1 MKVLF
6 AHKSMNMGGIERALL
21 NLTNILV
28 EKHDIDVLLLNDSFG
43 QEKFNSKIKFINTNK
58 IYRILN
64 PQHNYSKEKQTI
76 KGSFKRFVTNSGIRA
91 LMEKVFAKK
100 KFVKTTYDIAVAF
113 HGEDFLTCYQVA
125 NMVNAEKKYV
135 FIHFDVRKTKIKK
148 RVFKTYKKFD
158 KIICVSN
165 SCAEQFRQAYPELA
179 DKVDYLYNI
188 SDVEEIKRKSNEFEI
203 AFQKENINIISVSR
217 LSTEKAHV
225 RSLKI
230 LKQLKEDGFKFCWHI
245 VGDGDERQKI
255 EKFINENNMMDYV
268 KMYGNQTN
276 PYPYIK
282 AADLFYLG
290 SIHEAAPMV
299 YKEAEVL
306 GVPVLTTNTTS
317 AIELVGE
324 KGFVCDNDEE
334 SIKLAF
340 EQILKDEKL
349 LKSRILEVKEN
360 LKTYKFDK
368 EQIVEKFNRL

>member
-6 AHKSMNMGGIERALL
+6 THKSMNMGGIERALL
-21 NLTNILV
+21 NLTNVLV
-28 EKHDIDVLLLNDSFG
+28 EKNDIDVLLLNDTFG
-43 QEKFNSKIKFINTNK
+43 KELFNQKVNFLTSNK
-58 IYRILN
+58 MFRILN
-64 PQHNYSKEKQTI
+64 PERSYSKI
-76 KGSFKRFVTNSGIRA
+76 KKSFIGVVKKLVTNLGIRA
-91 LMEKVFAKK
+91 ILEKASAKK
-100 KFVKTTYDIAVAF
+100 VVTNQKYDIAVAF

-125 NMVNAEKKYV
+125 NMVDAKKKFA

-148 RVFKTYKKFD
+148 RVFKTYQKFD

-165 SCAEQFRQAYPELA
+165 SCAEQFRQTYPELA

-188 SDVEEIKRKSNEFEI
+188 SDVEEIKRKSGEFEI
-203 AFQKENINIISVSR
+203 SFQKENINIISVSR
-217 LSTEKAHV
+217 LSAEKAHV

-230 LKQLKEDGFKFCWHI
+230 LKQLKEKGFNFCWHI

-268 KMYGNQTN
+268 KMYGNQAN

-317 AIELVGE
+317 ATELVGE

-340 EQILKDEKL
+340 EQILKDKKL
-349 LKSRILEVKEN
+349 LK
-360 LKTYKFDK
+360 LKISKLDDSSSVDK
-368 EQIVEKFNRL
+368 NIERLFN

>member
-1 MKVLF
+1 MKIIF
-6 AHKSMNMGGIERALL
+6 THKSMNMGGIERALI
-21 NLTNILV
+21 NLTNRLI
-28 EKHDIDVLLLNDSFG
+28 EKHDITVLLLNDSFG
-43 QEKFNSKIKFINTNK
+43 QENFNKKVKFIKTNK
-58 IYRILN
+58 VYRLLN
-64 PQHNYSKEKQTI
+64 PKHIYSKSKQTV
-76 KGSFKRFVTNSGIRA
+76 KGEFKKFVTNFGVRA
-91 LMEKVFAKK
+91 MFEKIFARK
-100 KFVKTTYDIAVAF
+100 KFTSEKYDIAVAF

-158 KIICVSN
+158 KIICVSS
-165 SCAEQFRQAYPELA
+165 SCAEQFRQTYPELA

-188 SDVEEIKRKSNEFEI
+188 SDVEEIKRKSGEFEI
-203 AFQKENINIISVSR
+203 EFQKENINIISVSR
-217 LSTEKAHV
+217 LSAEKAHV

-317 AIELVGE
+317 ASELVGE
-324 KGFVCDNDEE
+324 KGFVCENDEE

-340 EQILKDEKL
+340 EQILKDKKL
-349 LKSRILEVKEN
+349 LKVKISK
-360 LKTYKFDK
+360 LSDSSSVDK
-368 EQIVEKFNRL
+368 NIERLFN

>member
-1 MKVLF
+1 MKILF
-6 AHKSMNMGGIERALL
+6 VHKSMNMGGIERSLI
-21 NLTNILV
+21 NLTNHIV
-28 EKHDIDVLLLNDSFG
+28 ENHDVDVLLLNDSFG
-43 QEKFNSKIKFINTNK
+43 QENFDNKIKFIKTNK
-58 IYRILN
+58 IYRLLN
-64 PQHNYSKEKQTI
+64 PQHIYSKAKQTAM
-76 KGSFKRFVTNSGIRA
+76 GAFKSFVTNFGIRA
-91 LMEKVFAKK
+91 VLEKMFAKK
-100 KFVKTTYDIAVAF
+100 KFANNTYDIAVAF

-125 NMVNAEKKYV
+125 NMVDAKKKFA

-148 RVFKTYKKFD
+148 RVFKTYQKFD

-165 SCAEQFRQAYPELA
+165 SCAEQFRQTYPELA

-188 SDVEEIKRKSNEFEI
+188 SDVEEIKRKSGEFEI
-203 AFQKENINIISVSR
+203 SFQKENINIISVSR
-217 LSTEKAHV
+217 LSAEKAHV

-230 LKQLKEDGFKFCWHI
+230 LKQLKEKGFNFCWHI

-268 KMYGNQTN
+268 KTYGNQAN

-317 AIELVGE
+317 ATELVGE

-340 EQILKDEKL
+340 EQILKDKKL
-349 LKSRILEVKEN
+349 LKSKISKLDDSSSV
-360 LKTYKFDK
+360 DK
-368 EQIVEKFNRL
+368 NIERLFN